1 MNCNSLSKKI
11 SILAV
16 ITSLLVPITTMAI
29 DTTTSGRIIDA
40 FKEQSEQ
47 ILFETLPFD
56 QGESANI
63 LKEEYAMNGL
73 DALKSRLKQIE

>member
-16 ITSLLVPITTMAI
+16 ITTLIVPITTMAI

-56 QGESANI
+56 QGESTNI